1 MSEERFVVGSNEI
14 GEIIVTDVETDR
26 VYRYGDISKFFGLIR
41 LLNDQDKTIKGL
53 QSELDLV
60 ANFKVWSRRKLEE
73 DNERL
78 RKQLEKIPKSIR
90 EVWLE

>member
-1 MSEERFVVGSNEI
+1 MSEKRFKS
-14 GEIIVTDVETDR
+14 IIDEETMSIMPFLVYDNVEEAFYNLQGCVD
-26 VYRYGDISKFFGLIR
+26 
-41 LLNDQDKTIKGL
+41 LLNEQEETIKGL

-78 RKQLEKIPKSIR
+78 RKQLEKIPKGIR

>member
-1 MSEERFVVGSNEI
+1 MSEKRFKSTLDEDTMSIMPYLVYDNEEEAFYNLQ
-14 GEIIVTDVETDR
+14 GCVD
-26 VYRYGDISKFFGLIR
+26 
-41 LLNDQDKTIKGL
+41 LLNEQEETIKGL

-78 RKQLEKIPKSIR
+78 RKQLEKIPKGIR